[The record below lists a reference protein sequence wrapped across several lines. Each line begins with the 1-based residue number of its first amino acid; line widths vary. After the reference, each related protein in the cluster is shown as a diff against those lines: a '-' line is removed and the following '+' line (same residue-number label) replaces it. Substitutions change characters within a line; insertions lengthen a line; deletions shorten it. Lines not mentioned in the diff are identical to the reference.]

1 MLEVGKETFVKN
13 DLICDSF
20 LRPRSHR
27 TELNSA
33 QALKRNR
40 PRRGQILVARG
51 GVSETNGTP
60 GNAMTTPQNRRG
72 DWFVGD
78 YGLIRVG
85 ISIID
90 SWQCSVD

>member
-1 MLEVGKETFVKN
+1 MLLQAQHDEMN
-13 DLICDSF
+13 SL
-20 LRPRSHR
+20 LHR

-40 PRRGQILVARG
+40 LRRSQILVARG

-78 YGLIRVG
+78 YE
-85 ISIID
+85 
-90 SWQCSVD
+90 